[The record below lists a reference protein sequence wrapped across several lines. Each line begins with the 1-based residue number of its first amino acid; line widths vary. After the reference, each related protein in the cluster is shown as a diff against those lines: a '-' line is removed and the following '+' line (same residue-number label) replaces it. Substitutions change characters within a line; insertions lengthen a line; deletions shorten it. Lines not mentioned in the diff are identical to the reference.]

1 MRIKKRLRLSRILFF
16 IFIFSIVDQPWLE
29 KTRATIAEEVA
40 VAGFMTAGIMRAVA
54 CAGVALYRACTQGN
68 NSVHNHTAVQKACAT
83 RNYTAPILST
93 SAQITPAN
101 NHTPALASA
110 YPSSTIAFP
119 VASSIT
125 NKVALTNNSAFI
137 AQAYA
142 NSLSEKGKTIADQ
155 AARTIADGW
164 NDRVRANI
172 TQAMCQANFRT
183 NGVALDISC
192 WTQPS
197 HTVEMVP
204 GGAIH
209 RYNYGFYSKSSA
221 AAHRRG
227 RSSLAEWL
235 DARQRERLIIMNDSE
250 RSYAVK
256 QTIDSF
262 VKNGH
267 KLVFGTL
274 VERVIAA
281 LNLPS
286 FYIDGIS
293 YGYDLAVAQERL

>member
-1 MRIKKRLRLSRILFF
+1 M
-16 IFIFSIVDQPWLE
+16 
-29 KTRATIAEEVA
+29 A
-40 VAGFMTAGIMRAVA
+40 AGLASASIMRAVA
-54 CAGVALYRACTQGN
+54 YAGAALARAFKNSDTPTHYRPVMHSVQNRRAEPSSNISERLVQAPVSCA
-68 NSVHNHTAVQKACAT
+68 HTIPEYNTSPIPAILPSSATTVCVSSPYSSAVLQ
-83 RNYTAPILST
+83 ST
-93 SAQITPAN
+93 SR
-101 NHTPALASA
+101 
-110 YPSSTIAFP
+110 
-119 VASSIT
+119 
-125 NKVALTNNSAFI
+125 NSAFI

-164 NDRVRANI
+164 NDRVRTNI